1 MHILVRDKDDL
12 ETAFPLGRITL
23 GQGASAPLIGAEP
36 LSIGMMN
43 TAMDA
48 WRGRARV
55 RDVRNKEIQQ
65 ARVEESICSVRVDG
79 GGYDNVIGMPLIE
92 LFARVVQAQGEGK
105 PVVDLR
111 AESGK
116 ALYDK
121 WVSPPAP
128 SVPEL

>member
-12 ETAFPLGRITL
+12 ETAFPLGKITL
-23 GQGASAPLIGAEP
+23 GQGASAPLIADEH
-36 LSIGMMN
+36 LMLGMDGKKWN
-43 TAMDA
+43 E
-48 WRGRARV
+48 RARV
-55 RDVRNKEIQQ
+55 RRARNKEIQQ

-79 GGYDNVIGMPLIE
+79 GGYDNAINMPLIE
-92 LFARVVQAQGEGK
+92 LFARVVQAQSEGK

-121 WVSPPAP
+121 WVSPARP
-128 SVPEL
+128 SMPEL